1 MNFPKL
7 VDIATK
13 QVVTIH
19 ESKTIQDAVEAMY
32 NSNHRDVII
41 LSEERRNFGVLKAND
56 LVKLKLQKI
65 DFSTQLKDIKY
76 DSVMA
81 IHYCSTIPEA
91 VNEINSNCNCI
102 CLVDDEDR
110 LCGYVSY
117 YDIISSVDPKI
128 MLEKRTLSDILISSY
143 IKEAQADTPAFEVIA
158 LMDNSIYDSVV
169 VFDGDKGVGIVTTKD
184 VVKLFGENKD
194 LTLPISNYMSS
205 PLTTV
210 KHTTTIA
217 KSLEFIQ
224 KQHFKRL
231 IVEDHDGNIVGQI
244 TQEELIARVYARWA
258 DFMRNEKSQLTHVNK
273 VLEAKASKLEQLAS
287 VDKLTSL
294 YNRTKF
300 EATLK
305 DEISRVVRYETQ
317 TFSIILFDVD
327 NFKSINDTFGHLV
340 GDVILKEIAAIAK
353 RTIRATDLIC
363 RWGGEEFVIIMP
375 MTSLEHGVEA
385 AEKIRK
391 GINSLVFD
399 DVGGVS
405 CSFGVAEFHPTEDN
419 IQSLMTRADKAM
431 YKAKTSG
438 KNMVVSIKG

>member
-1 MNFPKL
+1 
-7 VDIATK
+7 
-13 QVVTIH
+13 
-19 ESKTIQDAVEAMY
+19 
-32 NSNHRDVII
+32 
-41 LSEERRNFGVLKAND
+41 
-56 LVKLKLQKI
+56 
-65 DFSTQLKDIKY
+65 
-76 DSVMA
+76 
-81 IHYCSTIPEA
+81 
-91 VNEINSNCNCI
+91 
-102 CLVDDEDR
+102 
-110 LCGYVSY
+110 YVSY

-143 IKEAQADTPAFEVIA
+143 IKEAQSDMPAFEVIA

-169 VFDGDKGVGIVTTKD
+169 IFEGDRGVGIVTTKD
-184 VVKLFGENKD
+184 VVKLFGESKD
-194 LTLPISNYMSS
+194 LKLPISKYMSS

-217 KSLEFIQ
+217 SALEFIQ

-231 IVEDHDGNIVGQI
+231 IVEDYDGNIVGQI

-287 VDKLTSL
+287 IDKLTSL

-300 EATLK
+300 ENTIK
-305 DEISRVVRYETQ
+305 EEISRVVRYETQ
-317 TFSIILFDVD
+317 TFSIVLFDVD

-340 GDVILKEIAAIAK
+340 GDIILKEIATIAK
-353 RTIRATDLIC
+353 KTIRSTDLIC

-385 AEKIRK
+385 AEKLRK
-391 GINSLVFD
+391 EINALVFD
-399 DVGGVS
+399 DVGSVS
-405 CSFGVAEFHPTEDN
+405 CSFGVAEFHPSDDN
-419 IQSLMTRADKAM
+419 IQSIMTRADKAM

-438 KNMVVSIKG
+438 KNKVFGFKE

>member
-19 ESKTIQDAVEAMY
+19 ESKTIQEAVEAMY

-41 LSEERRNFGVLKAND
+41 LSEEKRNFGVLKAND

-65 DFSTQLKDIKY
+65 DFSTKLKDIKY

-91 VNEINSNCNCI
+91 VNEITSNCNCI

-143 IKEAQADTPAFEVIA
+143 IKEAQADMPAFEVIT
-158 LMDNSIYDSVV
+158 LIDNSIYDSVV
-169 VFDGDKGVGIVTTKD
+169 IFEGDRGVGIITTKD
-184 VVKLFGENKD
+184 VVKLFGEDKD
-194 LTLPISNYMSS
+194 LALPISNYMSS

-210 KHTTTIA
+210 KHTTSIA
-217 KSLEFIQ
+217 SALEFIQ
-224 KQHFKRL
+224 QQHFKRL

-244 TQEELIARVYARWA
+244 TQEELIARVYARWV
-258 DFMRNEKSQLTHVNK
+258 DFMRNEKSQLTHANK

-317 TFSIILFDVD
+317 TFSIVLFDVD
-327 NFKSINDTFGHLV
+327 NFKSINDTFGHLS
-340 GDVILKEIAAIAK
+340 GDMILKEIATIAK
-353 RTIRATDLIC
+353 KTIRATDLIC

-391 GINSLVFD
+391 EIYSLVFD
-399 DVGGVS
+399 DIGSVS

-431 YKAKTSG
+431 YQAKTSG
-438 KNMVVSIKG
+438 KNKVVSIKN

>member
-1 MNFPKL
+1 
-7 VDIATK
+7 
-13 QVVTIH
+13 
-19 ESKTIQDAVEAMY
+19 
-32 NSNHRDVII
+32 
-41 LSEERRNFGVLKAND
+41 
-56 LVKLKLQKI
+56 
-65 DFSTQLKDIKY
+65 
-76 DSVMA
+76 
-81 IHYCSTIPEA
+81 
-91 VNEINSNCNCI
+91 
-102 CLVDDEDR
+102 
-110 LCGYVSY
+110 
-117 YDIISSVDPKI
+117 
-128 MLEKRTLSDILISSY
+128 
-143 IKEAQADTPAFEVIA
+143 
-158 LMDNSIYDSVV
+158 MDNSIYDSVV

-405 CSFGVAEFHPTEDN
+405 F
-419 IQSLMTRADKAM
+419 IQRKIISSLL
-431 YKAKTSG
+431 
-438 KNMVVSIKG
+438 